1 MILFFVRKIENLI
14 NEFGMI
20 QTKQI
25 QIEKKWSHNNN
36 YDSQMDSKDIEII
49 YNNNSNNNSSINY
62 NSNNL
67 VQKNLFK
74 HLLK

>member
-1 MILFFVRKIENLI
+1 
-14 NEFGMI
+14 
-20 QTKQI
+20 
-25 QIEKKWSHNNN
+25 
-36 YDSQMDSKDIEII
+36 MDSKDIEII